1 MQCCQSFSQL
11 IADLEQRGVRILSIT
26 NDNDQKVEDLE
37 DLLTGEYT
45 IEVAADEDWDKAK
58 IDIRALYKEVNII
71 TEGDVS
77 FLEVLIEDDK
87 IV

>member
-1 MQCCQSFSQL
+1 MQCCQSFSKL

-58 IDIRALYKEVNII
+58 IDIRALYKEVTII